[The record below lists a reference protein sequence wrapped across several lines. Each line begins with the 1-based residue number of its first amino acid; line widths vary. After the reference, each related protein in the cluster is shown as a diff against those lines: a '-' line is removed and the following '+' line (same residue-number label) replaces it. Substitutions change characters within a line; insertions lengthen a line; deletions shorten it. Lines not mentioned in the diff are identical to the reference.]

1 MEKPKDE
8 IEEVKQ
14 ADLSP
19 AMIAQFTTP
28 KKTWFIERTGDKK
41 VMAMEEMEAWKT
53 LTNKSTWARHD
64 FRIVGVSD
72 GKTYAKIVQES
83 QGKAREMFK
92 VIKDIETEANK
103 YRKTEEKFV
112 FEDLLELTD
121 PKVVKVKSIIAKYD
135 KDLEKNNA
143 EYLAI
148 TKNVAKT
155 AFDAELAKAKRSGN
169 REFPSN
175 QDIFTPGSDAK
186 TRRKI
191 LREMGEE

>member
-8 IEEVKQ
+8 IEETKQ

-19 AMIAQFTTP
+19 AMIAKFTMP

-41 VMAMEEMEAWKT
+41 IFAMEEMEAWKT

-83 QGKAREMFK
+83 QGKARILQNE
-92 VIKDIETEANK
+92 IREIEAEANK

-121 PKVVKVKSIIAKYD
+121 PKVIKVKAIIAKYD
-135 KDLEKNNA
+135 KQLEKKNT
-143 EYLAI
+143 EYFAL
-148 TKNVAKT
+148 TKNVANT
-155 AFDAELAKAKRSGN
+155 AFEAELAKAKKARVK
-169 REFPSN
+169 EFPSN
-175 QDIFTPGSDAK
+175 QDVFTPGAQANE
-186 TRRKI
+186 RRKI
-191 LREMGEE
+191 LREMGQD